1 MHVHITYL
9 CAECDTPDPKI
20 IALYT
25 RERYCGRYCFAE
37 GQLKHTRLILRA
49 TAEGIDHGGLAV

>member
-9 CAECDTPDPKI
+9 CAECDTPEPKI
-20 IALYT
+20 IAFYT

-37 GQLKHTRLILRA
+37 GQLKHARLIIRMA
-49 TAEGIDHGGLAV
+49 AEEIEHG